1 MSAITLTIDDPADP
15 KADTWASVTSYKHQ
29 QGVGVRQSVMYKVT
43 TDFPGT
49 VTLTNATTAESVTLT
64 RDMTTTILLE
74 EGKFH
79 VEVDATG
86 ANVDNGDYYIY
97 LVQNESTKELQIK
110 IEVSL
115 AAITCVEYP
124 TLGVSETTI
133 DASND
138 CVETLSF
145 VGSGATMQLT
155 SWGVPVI
162 NGVTSLS
169 SALISLHPGDS
180 VDIYRCPF
188 RMSSPSGTSGV
199 TVYNDADHSVISSGQ
214 LNVTRGSGGAM
225 VSVPDGGGYYDFS
238 NQGTDILKKI
248 CSFSDF
254 PLTMWVS
261 YSGTLLECY
270 IEFGGVRV
278 QLSSTPV
285 DIRSLFDSMAIGDQ
299 MTFFAKGD
307 IGNTSPTLFFYSGN
321 ILMV

>member
-1 MSAITLTIDDPADP
+1 MSAITLTIDDPSDP

-133 DASND
+133 DVSSD
-138 CVETLSF
+138 CVETLTF
-145 VGSGATMQLT
+145 VGSGATIALNT
-155 SWGVPVI
+155 WGVPVI
-162 NGVTSLS
+162 NGVPDLS
-169 SALISLHPGDS
+169 RISIYLHPGDS
-180 VDIYRCPF
+180 VDVYKCPL
-188 RMSSPSGTSGV
+188 RYGNVSYIT
-199 TVYNDADHSVISSGQ
+199 TYIRRDTDQSVISSSS
-214 LNVTRGSGGAM
+214 LIIARGSAGSWART
-225 VSVPDGGGYYDFS
+225 PDGGGYYDYS
-238 NQGTDILKKI
+238 NQGTDILKKT

-254 PLTMWVS
+254 PLTMKVS
-261 YSGTLLECY
+261 YIGTLQECY
-270 IEFGGVRV
+270 IEFGGVRM

-285 DIRSLFDSMAIGDQ
+285 DIRPLFDSMSIGDQ

-307 IGNTSPTLFFYSGN
+307 NENTYPGLYFYSGN
-321 ILMV
+321 IFLQ